1 MAVTT
6 MRDRWTDER
15 LDDLNGKVGD
25 GFRRVDD
32 RLVQIDR
39 RFEQVDQR
47 FVQVDLRFSQVEARL
62 DTIQRTMTHGFIALF
77 GTQITLFLGTLGF
90 IAVH

>member
-1 MAVTT
+1 MAVT

-15 LDDLNGKVGD
+15 LDDLNKKVDD
-25 GFRRVDD
+25 GFRRMDE
-32 RLVQIDR
+32 RFNQIDG
-39 RFEQVDQR
+39 RFNQIDGR
-47 FVQVDLRFSQVEARL
+47 FGNSDNRL
-62 DTIQRTMTHGFIALF
+62 DAIQRTMTHGFIALF